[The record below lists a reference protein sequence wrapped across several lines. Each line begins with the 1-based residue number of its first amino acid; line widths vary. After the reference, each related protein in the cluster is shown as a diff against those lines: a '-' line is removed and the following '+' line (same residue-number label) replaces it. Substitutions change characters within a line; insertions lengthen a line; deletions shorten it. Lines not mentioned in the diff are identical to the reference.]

1 MGLGAGRFPMIRAWT
16 RESTQE
22 LARLVQ
28 LIRSAAA

>member
-1 MGLGAGRFPMIRAWT
+1 MIRAWT